1 MSRPR
6 REGHGLTPRAK
17 TLAVDARALW
27 GSGIGRYTR
36 EIVSGLAR
44 LGGFGT
50 IRLIGAPKELEPFIA
65 SIPPAAARSSLE
77 VVPLRGGRYSPVA
90 QAGWA
95 AIMARGEV
103 GDVTL
108 FPHWDVPL
116 MKLPRRSVVT
126 IHDLIHLRV
135 KGAASP
141 ARRAVARA
149 MIGRV
154 VQSAARMIVD
164 SACTQLDLV
173 SEFPSAGGRVDAV
186 PLGVSEIF
194 SMPSPLLS
202 AVRDDIRQPYI
213 LCVANR
219 KPHKNLLAAVEVLSN
234 LAPTH
239 RTLRM
244 VFAGE
249 RFAAWKQTMTRAREL
264 NVEDRIVD
272 LDAISDETLHAL
284 YANAAVYL
292 HPSRYEGF
300 GFPILEAMASGA
312 PVVASNATSIPE
324 VAGRAAALVD
334 PDDIE
339 AMTAAVA
346 RLLDS
351 RAERERA
358 SAAGRRQA
366 ALFSWSR
373 TAAATQRIL
382 LDAAAA

>member
-1 MSRPR
+1 MS
-6 REGHGLTPRAK
+6 GANGGMAK

-36 EIVSGLAR
+36 EIIGGLAA
-44 LGGFGT
+44 LGGFDR
-50 IRLIGAPKELEPFIA
+50 IRLIGAPKELEPFVA
-65 SIPPAAARSSLE
+65 SLSPAAKLE
-77 VVPLRGGRYSPVA
+77 IIALKGGRYSPVA
-90 QAGWA
+90 QAGWM
-95 AIMARGEV
+95 AIMARGDIA
-103 GDVTL
+103 DVTL

-116 MKLPRRSVVT
+116 LELPKRSVVT

-135 KGAASP
+135 KGAASAP
-141 ARRAVARA
+141 RRAVARA
-149 MIGRV
+149 MIGRAV
-154 VQSAARMIVD
+154 KGATRLIAD
-164 SACTQLDLV
+164 SAFTQRDLIA
-173 SEFPSAGGRVDAV
+173 EFPGAAGRVDVV

-194 SMPSPLLS
+194 SRTPAPQASGFRLPAS
-202 AVRDDIRQPYI
+202 YI

-219 KPHKNLLAAVEVLSN
+219 KPHKNLLAAIEVLSN

-249 RFAAWKQTMTRAREL
+249 RFPSWKQTMARAREL
-264 NVEDRIVD
+264 NVEDRITD
-272 LDAISDETLHAL
+272 LDAVSDETLHAL

-300 GFPILEAMASGA
+300 GFPIVEAMASGA

-373 TAAATQRIL
+373 TAVATQRIL
-382 LDAAAA
+382 LAAAAA

>member
-1 MSRPR
+1 M
-6 REGHGLTPRAK
+6 
-17 TLAVDARALW
+17 
-27 GSGIGRYTR
+27 IGR
-36 EIVSGLAR
+36 A
-44 LGGFGT
+44 
-50 IRLIGAPKELEPFIA
+50 
-65 SIPPAAARSSLE
+65 
-77 VVPLRGGRYSPVA
+77 
-90 QAGWA
+90 
-95 AIMARGEV
+95 
-103 GDVTL
+103 
-108 FPHWDVPL
+108 
-116 MKLPRRSVVT
+116 
-126 IHDLIHLRV
+126 V
-135 KGAASP
+135 KGATRLIA
-141 ARRAVARA
+141 
-149 MIGRV
+149 
-154 VQSAARMIVD
+154 D
-164 SACTQLDLV
+164 SAFTQRDLIA
-173 SEFPSAGGRVDAV
+173 ELPGAAGRVDVV

-194 SMPSPLLS
+194 SRTPAPPASGLGLSSSIFHLSSPYL
-202 AVRDDIRQPYI
+202 

-219 KPHKNLLAAVEVLSN
+219 KPHKNLLAAIEVLSN

-249 RFAAWKQTMTRAREL
+249 RFPAWKQTMARAREL

-272 LDAISDETLHAL
+272 LDAVSDETLHAL

-373 TAAATQRIL
+373 TAATTQRIL